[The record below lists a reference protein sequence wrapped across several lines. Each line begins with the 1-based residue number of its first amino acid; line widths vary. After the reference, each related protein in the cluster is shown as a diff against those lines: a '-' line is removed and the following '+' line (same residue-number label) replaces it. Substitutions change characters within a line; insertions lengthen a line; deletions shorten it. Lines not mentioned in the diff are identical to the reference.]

1 MDIEEKPGEVLF
13 RFSHPAKLSPFIME
27 KGSIAIDGISLTVFD
42 CKDNR
47 FTVSIIPFT
56 LSHTNLSSR
65 KIGDLINIECDM
77 IGKYVY
83 KACQT
88 LMKSESTGPV
98 LDLLQQQEK
107 E

>member
-1 MDIEEKPGEVLF
+1 
-13 RFSHPAKLSPFIME
+13 
-27 KGSIAIDGISLTVFD
+27 
-42 CKDNR
+42 
-47 FTVSIIPFT
+47 
-56 LSHTNLSSR
+56 
-65 KIGDLINIECDM
+65 M